1 MPAPGFRR
9 VIFLMGVHL
18 RQCVECVQQSCIY
31 GRHLHF
37 SVSSLYTNEP
47 MALGIH
53 KANPTPFAL
62 QSGSVSVSTLL
73 GRSAY
78 SPMEARRELGAVT
91 RSRPS
96 SIQHTQLGVVHFT
109 AMFPVLPHTCTQNGI
124 RQLFSH
130 WTLGS
135 SLDQPPT
142 ISSAS
147 LFFRSLFMRY
157 TEPYEGFFC
166 WV

>member
-1 MPAPGFRR
+1 MRAAELHRWTPPP
-9 VIFLMGVHL
+9 FL
-18 RQCVECVQQSCIY
+18 RII
-31 GRHLHF
+31 
-37 SVSSLYTNEP
+37 SVYES
-47 MALGIH
+47 MALRIH
-53 KANPTPFAL
+53 KANPTPFTH

-78 SPMEARRELGAVT
+78 SPMEAHRELGAVT

-96 SIQHTQLGVVHFT
+96 SNQHTQLGVVHFYSHV
-109 AMFPVLPHTCTQNGI
+109 PCPSSHVHTKGI

-135 SLDQPPT
+135 ALDRPPT

-147 LFFRSLFMRY
+147 LFFFSLSIHAVYRALR
-157 TEPYEGFFC
+157 GFFLLG
-166 WV
+166 VTIFMGLVTFMIQNHEERSDL

>member
-1 MPAPGFRR
+1 MSNACSRAAST
-9 VIFLMGVHL
+9 
-18 RQCVECVQQSCIY
+18 EY

-37 SVSSLYTNEP
+37 PVSSLYTNGP
-47 MALGIH
+47 MALRIH
-53 KANPTPFAL
+53 KANPTPFTL
-62 QSGSVSVSTLL
+62 QCGSVSVSTLL

-78 SPMEARRELGAVT
+78 SPMEAHRELGAVT

-96 SIQHTQLGVVHFT
+96 SNQHTQLGVVHFYSHV
-109 AMFPVLPHTCTQNGI
+109 PCPSSHVHTKGI

-135 SLDQPPT
+135 ALDRPPT

-147 LFFRSLFMRY
+147 LFFSLSIHAVYRALR
-157 TEPYEGFFC
+157 GFFC